1 MHERTNLRICR
12 MVLSLFLGIFFTLG
26 AFAQQTALRG
36 HVKDVQGE
44 PVIGANILAKGTT
57 NGTIT
62 DADGN
67 FNLLLADGQNV
78 IVVSFIGYVP
88 QEKNVKGLS
97 EVTVTLQEES
107 EQLDEVVVVGYGV
120 QNKREVTG
128 SIAKVAGKDLMGAP
142 NSSFDATLQGRAAGV
157 QVTQTSGMAGAGA
170 AIRVRGVALLQR
182 GVIHCTL

>member
-1 MHERTNLRICR
+1 MKRTNLRICR

-107 EQLDEVVVVGYGV
+107 EQLDEVVVVGYGSMK
-120 QNKREVTG
+120 QKNITG
-128 SIAKVAGKDLMGAP
+128 NRFHS
-142 NSSFDATLQGRAAGV
+142 QGCG
-157 QVTQTSGMAGAGA
+157 
-170 AIRVRGVALLQR
+170 
-182 GVIHCTL
+182 